1 MNRDQIFKTIYAGI
15 AIFGTYLT
23 ATRLL
28 AGDWV
33 PALWP
38 LAIVALCVY
47 RLFTMDEQEDEE

>member
-1 MNRDQIFKTIYAGI
+1 MERNQVFKAIYAGL

-23 ATRLL
+23 ASRLM

-38 LAIVALCVY
+38 LAIVAFCVY
-47 RLFTMDEQEDEE
+47 RLFTMDSRDDR

>member
-1 MNRDQIFKTIYAGI
+1 MEQNQVFKVIYAGL

-23 ATRLL
+23 ATRLM

-38 LAIVALCVY
+38 LAIVAFCVY
-47 RLFTMDEQEDEE
+47 RLFTMDARDDQ